1 MRMPAR
7 SAMMGCRWPM
17 LTVMGVS
24 GTRLREGE
32 VETASPSGEGLYQTS
47 RHGDATRS
55 FSLGADRGE
64 LSPKRVHVATV
75 TDGDRVRERAS
86 VEDRV
91 HHAGKAR
98 PVEIAKIG
106 DEHSGLP
113 VGEHRA
119 M

>member
-1 MRMPAR
+1 MATATFTGDDGGHADRRAR
-7 SAMMGCRWPM
+7 AA
-17 LTVMGVS
+17 S
-24 GTRLREGE
+24 GRI
-32 VETASPSGEGLYQTS
+32 AA
-47 RHGDATRS
+47 DARRS
-55 FSLGADRGE
+55 FWLAAGRGE
-64 LSPKRVHVATV
+64 LSPKRVHVAAV
-75 TDGDRVRERAS
+75 TAGDRFRERAS

-98 PVEIAKIG
+98 PVEIAKVG